1 MNLDSQNSDRDYLR
15 QVQYR
20 TAENLNAR
28 IQIHKRFTT
37 SSQTWEDFIF
47 AHLPDLSGKRL
58 LALGC
63 GNATQWRANRQRFAV
78 DATIVLTDLSEGML
92 AEARADLEEDKR
104 FTLLCMDASRLEF
117 EDASFDFVTA
127 NHMLYH
133 VPYIA
138 QTLAEVA
145 RVLKPD
151 GAMMAAT
158 NGANYMLDLDELLTE
173 FWPAYGG
180 LHTMSLKFNLQ
191 NGAEQLSQWFGMVEK
206 KLYPGDLWVTEA
218 QPLVDYVYSTPR
230 VQQMIPLDQREA
242 MRAFFQARID
252 RSGGILIRKET
263 GLFLASQPKSLAEI
277 GDKDR

>member
-1 MNLDSQNSDRDYLR
+1 MISDSQSSDRDYLR

-63 GNATQWRANRQRFAV
+63 GNATQWRANRQRFAP
-78 DATIVLTDLSEGML
+78 DATIILTDLSEGML
-92 AEARADLEEDKR
+92 AEARPDLAEDRR
-104 FTLLCMDASRLEF
+104 FALLCMDASRLEY
-117 EDASFDFVTA
+117 EDESFDFVTA

-133 VPYIA
+133 VPDIS
-138 QTLAEVA
+138 QTLSEVA
-145 RVLKPD
+145 RVLKPE

-158 NGANYMLDLDELLTE
+158 NGENYMLDLDMLLTE

-180 LHTMSLKFNLQ
+180 LHTMSLMFNLE
-191 NGAEQLSQWFGMVEK
+191 NGAEQLSQWFGMVEN
-206 KLYPGDLWVTEA
+206 KLYPGDLWVTDA

-230 VQQMIPLDQREA
+230 VQQMIPLDQREL
-242 MRAFFQARID
+242 MREYFQARINE
-252 RSGGILIRKET
+252 SGGILIRKET
-263 GLFLASQPKSLAEI
+263 GLFLARQPKKS
-277 GDKDR
+277 

>member
-1 MNLDSQNSDRDYLR
+1 MSSDSFSTDQGYLR

-20 TAENLNAR
+20 TADNLNAR

-63 GNATQWRANRQRFAV
+63 GNATQWRANRQRFSP
-78 DATIVLTDLSEGML
+78 DATVILTDLSEGML
-92 AEARADLEEDKR
+92 AEARADLEGDAR
-104 FTLLCMDASRLEF
+104 FTLLCMDASKLEF

-133 VPYIA
+133 VPDIA
-138 QTLAEVA
+138 QTLAEVT

-158 NGANYMLDLDELLTE
+158 NGENYMLDLDLLLTE

-180 LHTMSLKFNLQ
+180 LHTMSLKFNLE
-191 NGAEQLSQWFGMVEK
+191 NGEEQLSQWFGVIDK

-230 VQQMIPLDQREA
+230 VQQLIPVDQRET

-252 RSGGILIRKET
+252 QAGGILIRKET
-263 GLFLASQPKSLAEI
+263 GLFFASQPKKA
-277 GDKDR
+277 